1 MKKKILTG
9 LLITLII
16 AVLSFFAL
24 VPPLVDNASNQLTS
38 SPPQPAT
45 DKVKSLHQSLFIA
58 DLHSDSLLWGRNLS
72 KGYQRGHM
80 DLPRLREGGMALQAF
95 SVVTKV
101 PFGLNIQK
109 NTGDSDM
116 IFWLGLSQAWS
127 PSALQSLLSRA
138 ERQAGMLH
146 DLADSPA
153 NKFTLILNRKNLQDF
168 IAQRKT
174 DKDALAG
181 WLTLEGAQ
189 AMEGDLNNLDAL
201 YAAGFRMIAPTHF
214 FDTELSGSAHGV
226 NKGGLTTLGKQWVK
240 AMESKSMIID
250 LAHASAK
257 TISDVLAMAKRPVIV
272 SHTGVK
278 GTCNNNR
285 NLSDAQLK
293 AIAANGGI
301 VGIGFWS
308 TAVCGRD
315 AASIARAIKYTVN
328 LIGVE
333 HVAMGSDFD
342 GAVATPFDVT
352 RLDGLTE
359 ALMKAGLNERQIRR
373 IMGENIRDFLLKNL
387 PSA

>member
-24 VPPLVDNASNQLTS
+24 VPPLVDNASNQLTAS
-38 SPPQPAT
+38 APKPAT
-45 DKVKSLHQSLFIA
+45 DKAKNLHQSLFLA

-109 NTGDSDM
+109 NAGDSDM

-138 ERQAGMLH
+138 ERQAEMLR
-146 DLADSPA
+146 DLAASPD
-153 NKFTLILNRKNLQDF
+153 NKFKFILNRKDLQDF
-168 IAQRKT
+168 IALHKT

-189 AMEGDLNNLDAL
+189 AMEGDLKNLNAL
-201 YAAGFRMIAPTHF
+201 YEAGFRMIAPTHF

-226 NKGGLTTLGKQWVK
+226 NKGGLTALGKQWVK
-240 AMESKSMIID
+240 AMEDKSMIID
-250 LAHASAK
+250 LAHASPK
-257 TISDVLAMAKRPVIV
+257 TITDVLTMARRPVIV

-293 AIAANGGI
+293 AIAANGGV

-315 AASIARAIKYTVN
+315 AAAIARSIKYTVN
-328 LIGVE
+328 LIGVD

-352 RLDGLTE
+352 RLDALTE
-359 ALMKAGLNERQIRR
+359 ALQKAGLSERQIRK